1 MTKKIL
7 VVDDE
12 PSIRILLQTML
23 QEQGYDVHL
32 ANTGLEVLK
41 LLDKQLID
49 LIIIDYNLPVI
60 DGAKVLRTLN
70 DKNIDIPAI
79 LISGMFGEDTENQDF
94 PHTKSIVSKPFDVE
108 ELCEEV
114 ALYIT
119 E

>member
-12 PSIRILLQTML
+12 PGIRILLQTML
-23 QEQGYDVHL
+23 LEQGYDVHL
-32 ANTGLEVLK
+32 ANTGLEALK

-79 LISGMFGEDTENQDF
+79 LISGMFEESPDNQDL
-94 PHTKSIVSKPFDVE
+94 PLAKSMVAKPFDVE
-108 ELCEEV
+108 KLCEEV